1 MSDYILSHQA
11 RREIKEIWYFIAQDD
26 LEAADRWTTK
36 LVEAFRVLAR
46 NPHIGH
52 ERTDLTDRPVLF
64 WPVGKYL
71 IVYKLQNKRIR
82 IIAVTQ
88 GSRDMPSYL
97 RKRFKAS

>member
-1 MSDYILSHQA
+1 MSDYILSPKA

-26 LEAADRWTTK
+26 LEAADRWIAK
-36 LVEAFRVLAR
+36 LVEAFHVLAR
-46 NPHIGH
+46 NPDIGH

-71 IVYKLQNKRIR
+71 IVYKLQNNRIR

-97 RKRFKAS
+97 RKRFRAS